1 MSNTR
6 PTQVDRIKKYIEDF
20 GSITTLEAFTELG
33 IVRLGA
39 RISEMRKAG
48 INIQDKQECV
58 KNRYGEKCYIKR
70 YFIPKENEQLSL
82 LKENNN
88 EL

>member
-1 MSNTR
+1 MENNKR
-6 PTQVDRIKKYIEDF
+6 PTQVERIKKYIEDF

-39 RISEMRKAG
+39 RISEMRKDG
-48 INIQDKQECV
+48 LKITDKQECV

-70 YFIPKENEQLSL
+70 YFL
-82 LKENNN
+82 ENNN
-88 EL
+88 DL

>member
-1 MSNTR
+1 METNKR
-6 PTQVDRIKKYIEDF
+6 PTQVERIKKYIEDF
-20 GSITTLEAFTELG
+20 GSISTFEAFSQLG
-33 IVRLGA
+33 ILRLGA

-48 INIQDKQECV
+48 MNIQDKQECV

-70 YFIPKENEQLSL
+70 YFM
-82 LKENNN
+82 ENNN